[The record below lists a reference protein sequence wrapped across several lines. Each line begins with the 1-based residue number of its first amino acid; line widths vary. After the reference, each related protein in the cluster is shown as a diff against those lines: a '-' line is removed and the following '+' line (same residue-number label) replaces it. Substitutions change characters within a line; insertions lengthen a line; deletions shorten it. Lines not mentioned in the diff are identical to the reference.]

1 MKKVND
7 IYIFG
12 VVLVTLSILILL
24 GMTIRP
30 SFQETY
36 QPLDDNTV
44 EYLEKESYD
53 STVVELEELTAEEIE
68 EQMYYQVEVT
78 TLNNK
83 WLEVN
88 IEDLDVTELTESSYE
103 SFEDSMIKLSRQVND
118 ILGYDL
124 VVIDNNG
131 DVVLYITDGYVADS
145 IR

>member
-1 MKKVND
+1 
-7 IYIFG
+7 
-12 VVLVTLSILILL
+12 
-24 GMTIRP
+24 
-30 SFQETY
+30 
-36 QPLDDNTV
+36 
-44 EYLEKESYD
+44 
-53 STVVELEELTAEEIE
+53 
-68 EQMYYQVEVT
+68 MYYQVEVT

-118 ILGYDL
+118 ILAYDL